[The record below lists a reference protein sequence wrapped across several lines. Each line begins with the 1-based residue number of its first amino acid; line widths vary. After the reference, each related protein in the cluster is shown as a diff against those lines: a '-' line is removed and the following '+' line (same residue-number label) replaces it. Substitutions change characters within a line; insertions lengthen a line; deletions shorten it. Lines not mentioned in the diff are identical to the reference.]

1 MLATKRMTELALA
14 VVLPLLACLLAVP
27 LGRRA
32 MHLLWAVVPLT
43 LWVATSVALRVAHD
57 GPVHHVLGG
66 WAAPLGITLRA
77 DGLAAAFLLL
87 GALVAGLTGIFAAH
101 YFHAPTETRKG
112 FAFWPL
118 FHACWA
124 AVNAIFVG
132 GDLFNLYVALELLTL
147 AAVAMVALQGAS
159 AHIEAA
165 IRYLIYALSG
175 SLAFLAGTALLY
187 SAHGTL
193 DLELLGAL
201 ATPDRATIVAAALL
215 TGGLFAKAA
224 IFPLHAWLPPAHGGA
239 PAPASALLSALVVKA
254 AFYILLRLWFQ
265 VLPPPA
271 APGSILLGLMGG
283 GAVLFGSLQALRQ
296 QRLKRIVAYSTV
308 AQIGYLFL
316 VFPLAA
322 GGVEAH
328 WRSNAWT
335 GAVLLALAHGLAKAA
350 MFLAAGAMM
359 RAAGDDRLSSMTG
372 LGRATPMACF
382 AFGLAALSLMGLPPS
397 GGFLGKYLMLTAA
410 FGSGAWWWAV
420 MLLAGGLLSAAY
432 LFRAIGPL
440 MMQRSADAPPPRVI
454 HWSLQL
460 TPLLLAAAA
469 VLLGLAGAIP
479 SLLQVGAPLGSG
491 DFR

>member
-1 MLATKRMTELALA
+1 MPELALA
-14 VVLPLLACLLAVP
+14 VALPLLASLLAVP

-32 MHLLWAVVPLT
+32 PHLLWAVVPLT
-43 LWVATSVALRVAHD
+43 FWIAISVALRVSQQ
-57 GPVHHVLGG
+57 GPVHQALGG
-66 WAAPLGITLRA
+66 WTAPLGITLRA

-87 GALVAGLTGIFAAH
+87 GAMVAGLTGIFAAR
-101 YFHAPTETRKG
+101 YFHSPTESRQG

-124 AVNAIFVG
+124 AVNAVFVS

-147 AAVAMVALQGAS
+147 AAVAMVALPGATT
-159 AHIEAA
+159 HLVAA
-165 IRYLIYALSG
+165 TRYLIYALAG

-193 DLELLGAL
+193 DLALLGAH
-201 ATPDRATIVAAALL
+201 ATPDRATLIAAALL

-224 IFPLHAWLPPAHGGA
+224 IFPLHGWLPPAHGGA

-265 VLPPPA
+265 VLPPPEA
-271 APGSILLGLMGG
+271 AGSTLLGMMGG
-283 GAVLFGSLQALRQ
+283 GAVLWGSMQALRQ

-308 AQIGYLFL
+308 VQIGYLFL

-322 GGVEAH
+322 SEVAAH

-359 RAAGDDRLSSMTG
+359 KAAGDDDRLCGMTG
-372 LGRATPMACF
+372 LARAAPMTCF

-420 MLLAGGLLSAAY
+420 VLLAGGLLSAAY
-432 LFRAIGPL
+432 LFRAISPL
-440 MMQRSADAPPPRVI
+440 MMQRNEDAAALRGI
-454 HWSLQL
+454 HLSLQL
-460 TPLLLAAAA
+460 APLLLAAAA
-469 VLLGLAGAIP
+469 VLLGVAGAMV
-479 SLLQVGAPLGSG
+479 SLLQVGAPMTGQSLQ
-491 DFR
+491 